1 MAEAS
6 LKLGGGNWGVKEDSL
21 LGYNDENGNYKPIPF
36 DFSRASIGTRVNR
49 DGLIETVQDN
59 IPRIDFSDGEGSLLL
74 EPQRTNLVTYSE
86 QFENWTPENANV
98 TTNATISPDGY
109 SNADAIIE
117 DTSNADH
124 NRAQGILLTAAS
136 YTGSVFLKKYNT
148 TWCAVYIYNPSGGK
162 GIRHWINLDTL
173 TAGTSAAI
181 GSGITAPLMLTD
193 YGNGWVRASIT
204 FTADAS
210 VWYLYVANAQT
221 NGGSSSYTGDGTS
234 GFYAWG
240 AQLEAGAY
248 PTSYIPTSGSAVTRV
263 AEPNQLV
270 KTDLITDG
278 FFSSTELTW
287 FIDINLFEKDSGTSV
302 APRLVNS
309 SNGNIFIGLNE
320 TLGGNLNI
328 RHKDGTTAANTSGV
342 SFDENGQRF
351 KVLVKVSGTTGE
363 AFINGSSMG
372 TFTTLAASN
381 YDEFEN
387 VAANAYDLR
396 QMLMFPTALT
406 DSECIDLTQV

>member
-1 MAEAS
+1 MNLYDKSS
-6 LKLGGGNWGVKEDSL
+6 LILIPSAVKDGKVYSQRP
-21 LGYNDENGNYKPIPF
+21 ENGDGDF
-36 DFSRASIGTRVNR
+36 TFSRASTATRVNKN
-49 DGLIETVQDN
+49 GLIESVGSN
-59 IPRIDFSDGEGSLLL
+59 EPRLDYSGEESCPSLLL
-74 EPQRTNLVTYSE
+74 EPQRTNYVPYSE
-86 QFENWTPENANV
+86 QLDNNSQTGGTYIPNAE
-98 TTNATISPDGY
+98 ISPDGTR
-109 SNADAIIE
+109 NAY
-117 DTSNADH
+117 
-124 NRAQGILLTAAS
+124 GIDQDSAGDRVQPNIGTYDGLVTLSMYIKPVATIRPRLNVYNS
-136 YTGSVFLKKYNT
+136 VNGSVYGALFQWDGTDFTITSDGEGYTNAGYENT
-148 TWCAVYIYNPSGGK
+148 
-162 GIRHWINLDTL
+162 
-173 TAGTSAAI
+173 
-181 GSGITAPLMLTD
+181 
-193 YGNGWVRASIT
+193 GNGWYRLWV
-204 FTADAS
+204 
-210 VWYLYVANAQT
+210 V
-221 NGGSSSYTGDGTS
+221 GTS
-234 GFYAWG
+234 ISGGNILGQFRPNTNSDISNRLYFWG
-240 AQLEAGAY
+240 LQAERGSY
-248 PTSYIPTSGSAVTRV
+248 PTSYIPTSGSAVTRSI
-263 AEPNQLV
+263 EPNQLG

-287 FIDINLFEKDSGTSV
+287 FIDIDLFEKDSGTSV

-328 RHKDGTTAANTSGV
+328 RHKNGTTAANTSGV

-406 DSECIDLTQV
+406 DSECIELTTL

>member
-109 SNADAIIE
+109 LTADAIIE

-210 VWYLYVANAQT
+210 GWYLYVANAQT

-240 AQLEAGAY
+240 AQLEAGSY

-263 AEPNQLV
+263 A
-270 KTDLITDG
+270 
-278 FFSSTELTW
+278 
-287 FIDINLFEKDSGTSV
+287 DSMTLLSM
-302 APRLVNS
+302 
-309 SNGNIFIGLNE
+309 SNNI
-320 TLGGNLNI
+320 
-328 RHKDGTTAANTSGV
+328 TSGV
-342 SFDENGQRF
+342 SAASLFVNYEYTLNSLNDAFCFGQSNDF
-351 KVLVKVSGTTGE
+351 YPSGRGYIYNT
-363 AFINGSSMG
+363 INGFADSFGGGGFSITQGADTKTIWRLNTLSNTNIFQNGVKGPTRTGDAWSKVDQITFRGAFG
-372 TFTTLAASN
+372 TIRLKEMILFNQAI
-381 YDEFEN
+381 
-387 VAANAYDLR
+387 
-396 QMLMFPTALT
+396 T
-406 DSECIDLTQV
+406 DQEAIDLTTI